1 MSSTMQRPNHALTQG
16 AIGKTLFLF
25 SLPILAGNVLQSLNG
40 SVNAIWVGH
49 GLGEAALAA
58 TSNAN
63 TILFFLIG
71 AVFGVGMAATILVGQ
86 SVGAS
91 NIDQAKRVVGTS
103 LGFFVALSVL
113 LAVFG
118 LAFAEP
124 MMAWMHM
131 PTESLPLAVAYL
143 RVIFLG
149 IPFIYVLT
157 FISMTLRGA
166 GDARTPFVF
175 LVLNVVLDIALNPLF
190 IFGLGP
196 VPRMGIAGSATATLI
211 ATIITLT
218 VAITYLYRSKHF
230 LRIKRDELH
239 YLKIDRVILT
249 SLVAKGFPM
258 GLQMIVMSLSMLA
271 MISLVNSFGAHT
283 TAAYGAC
290 FQLWNYIQMPS
301 LAIGMAASSMSA
313 QNVGARLWD
322 RVNKIALTGVG
333 FNFLLT
339 GSLVLL
345 IYLFNR
351 GALNLF
357 LPATG
362 GAIEIA
368 QHINAIVVWS
378 FVLFGISFV
387 LAGVVRSTGAVI
399 PPLII
404 LVIALWLVRIP
415 FAYSLVSRW
424 GADAIWWSFP
434 LGSFVSMT
442 LSALYYRFG
451 GWRKARMLP
460 AASPAPAASP
470 IANPI
475 PAVNVEPVSTGNFDA
490 NQVSAGNAD
499 NKMSNAAQA

>member
-1 MSSTMQRPNHALTQG
+1 MPQPSRTLTEG

-71 AVFGVGMAATILVGQ
+71 AVFGVGMAGTILVGQ
-86 SVGAS
+86 SVGAK

-103 LGFFVALSVL
+103 LVFFAVLSCALTVL
-113 LAVFG
+113 G
-118 LAFAEP
+118 LTFAEP
-124 MMAWMHM
+124 MMAFMHM
-131 PTESLPLAVAYL
+131 PEESLPLAVAYL
-143 RVIFLG
+143 RIIFLG
-149 IPFIYVLT
+149 LPFIYVQAFL
-157 FISMTLRGA
+157 SMSLRGA

-175 LVLNVVLDIALNPLF
+175 LAINVVLDIALNPLL
-190 IFGLGP
+190 IFGWGP
-196 VPRMGIAGSATATLI
+196 VPAMGIRGSATATLI
-211 ATIITLT
+211 ATALTL
-218 VAITYLYRSKHF
+218 AGLIAYLYRSRHF
-230 LRIKRDELH
+230 LRIRRSELN
-239 YLKIDRVILT
+239 YLRIDPVILKA
-249 SLVAKGFPM
+249 LVSPM
-258 GLQMIVMSLSMLA
+258 GLQMIVMSTSMLA

-301 LAIGMAASSMSA
+301 LAVGMAASSMAA
-313 QNVGARLWD
+313 QNVGAQRWD
-322 RVNKIALTGVG
+322 RVAKVALTGVG

-357 LPATG
+357 LRGDG

-368 QHINAIVVWS
+368 QHINHVVVWS
-378 FVLFGISFV
+378 FLFFGISFV
-387 LAGVVRSTGAVI
+387 LAGVVRATGAVMA
-399 PPLII
+399 PLVI
-404 LVIALWLVRIP
+404 LIIALWCVRLP
-415 FAYSLVSRW
+415 FAYALVSSW

-434 LGSFVSMT
+434 LGSLVSMS
-442 LSALYYRFG
+442 LSAAYYRWG
-451 GWRKARMLP
+451 GWRNARMLP
-460 AASPAPAASP
+460 TPPT
-470 IANPI
+470 IARP
-475 PAVNVEPVSTGNFDA
+475 TDDA
-490 NQVSAGNAD
+490 IEGNAE
-499 NKMSNAAQA
+499 AAQA